1 VDRSEATF
9 QAFDGVTL
17 TLEDGRAVN
26 VRSFSTQEA
35 VRYLRLLSMVE
46 AGDAGAHATFM
57 REFPARAGLSD
68 VPLSAFGFTFDVE
81 GVGEVAGGSVTVSR
95 ALELVELLNAAQTHH
110 GWRQQCAFLGEFPGA
125 FGLADLNPPE
135 VFRAG
140 IAFEDEVNRLLYGL
154 AESFLTHLAS
164 SPRAQVMRTR
174 GTEGSGSTP
183 ASTT

>member
-46 AGDAGAHATFM
+46 AGDAGAHATFV

-68 VPLSAFGFTFDVE
+68 VPLSAFGFTFAAD
-81 GVGEVAGGSVTVSR
+81 GVGEVAGGSVTVAR
-95 ALELVELLNAAQTHH
+95 ALAFVERLNAAQEWQ
-110 GWRQQCAFLGEFPGA
+110 GWRAQMSFLDDFPGA
-125 FGLADLNPPE
+125 FGLQALDPPA

-140 IAFEDEVNRLLYGL
+140 ISFADEVNRLLYGL

-174 GTEGSGSTP
+174 GTEGSGSMP

>member
-1 VDRSEATF
+1 MDRSEATF

-17 TLEDGRAVN
+17 TLEDGRTVN

-46 AGDAGAHATFM
+46 AGDAGAHYTFV

-68 VPLSAFGFTFDVE
+68 VPLSAFGFRFDVE
-81 GVGEVAGGSVTVSR
+81 GVGEVSGGDVTVAR
-95 ALELVELLNAAQTHH
+95 ALAFVELINAAQERQ
-110 GWRQQCAFLGEFPGA
+110 GWRAQSAFLDEFPGA
-125 FGLADLNPPE
+125 FGLQALNPPE

-140 IAFEDEVNRLLYGL
+140 IAFTDEVNRLLYGL
-154 AESFLTHLAS
+154 AESFWTHLAS
-164 SPRAQVMRTR
+164 SPRVQVMRTR
-174 GTEGSGSTP
+174 GTEGSGYTP

>member
-1 VDRSEATF
+1 MDRSEATF

-17 TLEDGRAVN
+17 TLEDGRTVN

-35 VRYLRLLSMVE
+35 VHYLRLLSRVQD
-46 AGDAGAHATFM
+46 GDAGAHHTFV

-68 VPLSAFGFTFDVE
+68 VPLSAFGFQFDVE
-81 GVGEVAGGSVTVSR
+81 GVGGVSGGDVTVAQ
-95 ALELVELLNAAQTHH
+95 ALAFVELLHTAQGRW
-110 GWRQQCAFLGEFPGA
+110 GWRAQMALLGEFPEA
-125 FGLADLNPPE
+125 FGLQALDPPE

-140 IAFEDEVNRLLYGL
+140 IAFAEEINRLLYGL
-154 AESFLTHLAS
+154 SESFWTHLVS